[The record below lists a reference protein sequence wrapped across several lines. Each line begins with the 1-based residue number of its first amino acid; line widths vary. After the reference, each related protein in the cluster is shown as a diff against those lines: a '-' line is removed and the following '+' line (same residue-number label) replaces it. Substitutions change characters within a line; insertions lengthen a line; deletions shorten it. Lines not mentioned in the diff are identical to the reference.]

1 MGYRRSWWTGI
12 YQIGNPPLCLQK
24 GGGFFNLLLFVFV
37 VQARVGTRLHIH
49 GSNRFLEVCLACLAG
64 LSAIAL
70 FFKQLSLL
78 VSYVKNNAF
87 PQPLSE

>member
-1 MGYRRSWWTGI
+1 MSG
-12 YQIGNPPLCLQK
+12 L
-24 GGGFFNLLLFVFV
+24 
-37 VQARVGTRLHIH
+37 
-49 GSNRFLEVCLACLAG
+49 

-87 PQPLSE
+87 PQPLSEQEEEKHLRQMAEGKDTFAQYAHRAQSPAGRPYREEIR